1 MIKQRFWL
9 NWVYCLLVCSTW
21 CAPLVQ
27 LGVIHLF
34 NLVWSTCSTWLC
46 STCSTWL
53 CSTWC
58 SPLVQL
64 VQLGCVQL
72 VQLGC
77 VQLGCVQLVQ
87 LGCVQLG
94 VPHLFNLVVFNLVC
108 SQRHFVVVIVFYIAI
123 AINKLSKQKTLLTL
137 VFPPKLSFKL
147 VFVVVKGIDSL
158 CCFVLSRARF
168 IYLCSFGCVNN

>member
-9 NWVYCLLVCSTW
+9 KLLV
-21 CAPLVQ
+21 VQ
-27 LGVIHLF
+27 LGVIH
-34 NLVWSTCSTWLC
+34 LVWSTCSTWC
-46 STCSTWL
+46 D
-53 CSTWC
+53 
-58 SPLVQL
+58 PLVQL
-64 VQLGCVQL
+64 GCVQLGCVQL
-72 VQLGC
+72 VQLGVFNLVVFNLFNLVC
-77 VQLGCVQLVQ
+77 STWCSPLVQLVQLGCVQLVQ